1 MQVRTLSKVLRPLR
15 WAPGTPRLRTVSPS
29 ERLPFNLW
37 AKYIRSEA
45 TAR

>member
-1 MQVRTLSKVLRPLR
+1 MKVFLLSKVLRPLR
-15 WAPGTPRLRTVSPS
+15 WAPGTPRLRTVTPPD
-29 ERLPFNLW
+29 RLPFNLW